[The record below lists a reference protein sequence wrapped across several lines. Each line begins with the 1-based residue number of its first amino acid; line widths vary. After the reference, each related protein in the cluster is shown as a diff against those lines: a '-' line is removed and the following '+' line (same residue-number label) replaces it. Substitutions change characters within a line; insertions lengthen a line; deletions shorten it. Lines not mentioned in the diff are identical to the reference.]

1 MPVEDPGTPDLQSP
15 ARFLIWV
22 GKQQLSTLLGG
33 LIFGVTWMLA
43 QALTPAVIGQ
53 GINAIKRGDH
63 HALVTWSAAVFGL
76 GIAMAISGVVRHRF
90 AVTNWIVAA
99 FRTVQ
104 LLGEHVADAG
114 MPITATIATGD
125 VVNTMASDAMRIGG
139 AYDVVA
145 RFVGAIVS
153 YLVVAFIMLRTSVL
167 LGTIVLV
174 GVPLLVLGISPL
186 IKPLQQRQMA
196 VREQAG
202 KLTAV
207 GADTVAGLRILR
219 GIGGEGVFFDRYRS
233 RSQDVR
239 AAGVAAATP
248 QATLDTAQVALPA
261 IFILVV
267 TWVGARLTISHELNA
282 GQLVAFYGYAVFL
295 VAPLR
300 TATEFVEKVTRALV
314 GARKVIAVLSI
325 APLGRHDAST
335 ASPPVGSALEDLVT
349 GLHVPGGTFCAVVSE
364 DPSIAA
370 SVAERLGAFAAPAG
384 RLGGTELTEL
394 AITEVRR
401 RIVVSETEPR
411 LFRGP
416 LRGELD
422 PTESAS
428 EVDLAAALHVAAAHD
443 VIDALPAGLDE
454 IVEERGRSFSGGQR
468 QRLALTRAL
477 LTNAEVL
484 ILIEPTSAVD
494 AHTEMAI
501 AERLRA
507 ARAGKTTVVVTS
519 SPLLLDRCDLVAFV
533 AGETLVA
540 TGTHRELLSTPA
552 YTATVLRG
560 AD

>member
-1 MPVEDPGTPDLQSP
+1 
-15 ARFLIWV
+15 
-22 GKQQLSTLLGG
+22 LLGG
-33 LIFGVTWMLA
+33 LTFGVSWMLA
-43 QALTPAVIGQ
+43 QALAPAAIGQ
-53 GINAIKRGDH
+53 GVNAIKRGDH
-63 HALVTWSAAVFGL
+63 HGLLVWSAAVFGL
-76 GIAMAISGVVRHRF
+76 GITMAISGVIRHRF

-104 LLGEHVADAG
+104 LLGEHLAVAG
-114 MPITATIATGD
+114 RPVTAAIPTGD

-153 YLVVAFIMLRTSVL
+153 YLVVAAIMLRTSVL

-174 GVPLLVLGISPL
+174 GVPILVFGISPL

-219 GIGGEGVFFDRYRS
+219 GIGGESVFYERYRS
-233 RSQDVR
+233 RSQAVR
-239 AAGVAAATP
+239 VAGVAAANP

-267 TWVGARLTISHELNA
+267 TWVGARLTIRHELNA

-314 GARKVIAVLSI
+314 GARKVLAVLTI
-325 APLGRHDAST
+325 APDTVSEAT
-335 ASPPVGSALEDLVT
+335 AASPAVGSTLVDPVT
-349 GLHVPGGTFCAVVSE
+349 GLEIPGGTFCALVAD
-364 DPSIAA
+364 DPSASAA
-370 SVAERLGAFAAPAG
+370 LAERLGAFATPAG
-384 RLGGTELTEL
+384 ILGGVDLAALATE
-394 AITEVRR
+394 EVRR

-411 LFRGP
+411 LFTGV
-416 LRGELD
+416 LRHELD
-422 PTESAS
+422 PRADAS
-428 EVDLAAALHVAAAHD
+428 DVDLARALAVASAGD

-454 IVEERGRSFSGGQR
+454 VVEERGRSFSGGQR
-468 QRLALTRAL
+468 QRLALARAL
-477 LTNAEVL
+477 RTEAEVL
-484 ILIEPTSAVD
+484 VLVEPTSAVD

-501 AERLRA
+501 AERLHA

-519 SPLLLDRCDLVAFV
+519 SPLLLDRCDLVA
-533 AGETLVA
+533 LVQADQLLA
-540 TGTHRELLSTPA
+540 TGTHRRLLDDPRYRSI
-552 YTATVLRG
+552 VLRG
-560 AD
+560 ED

>member
-1 MPVEDPGTPDLQSP
+1 
-15 ARFLIWV
+15 
-22 GKQQLSTLLGG
+22 
-33 LIFGVTWMLA
+33 
-43 QALTPAVIGQ
+43 
-53 GINAIKRGDH
+53 
-63 HALVTWSAAVFGL
+63 
-76 GIAMAISGVVRHRF
+76 
-90 AVTNWIVAA
+90 
-99 FRTVQ
+99 
-104 LLGEHVADAG
+104 
-114 MPITATIATGD
+114 
-125 VVNTMASDAMRIGG
+125 
-139 AYDVVA
+139 
-145 RFVGAIVS
+145 
-153 YLVVAFIMLRTSVL
+153 
-167 LGTIVLV
+167 
-174 GVPLLVLGISPL
+174 
-186 IKPLQQRQMA
+186 
-196 VREQAG
+196 
-202 KLTAV
+202 
-207 GADTVAGLRILR
+207 
-219 GIGGEGVFFDRYRS
+219 
-233 RSQDVR
+233 
-239 AAGVAAATP
+239 
-248 QATLDTAQVALPA
+248 
-261 IFILVV
+261 
-267 TWVGARLTISHELNA
+267 
-282 GQLVAFYGYAVFL
+282 
-295 VAPLR
+295 
-300 TATEFVEKVTRALV
+300 
-314 GARKVIAVLSI
+314 
-325 APLGRHDAST
+325 
-335 ASPPVGSALEDLVT
+335 
-349 GLHVPGGTFCAVVSE
+349 VSE

-370 SVAERLGAFAAPAG
+370 SVAERLGAFAAPSG

-411 LFRGP
+411 LFSGP